1 MMMKL
6 LSAVSAE
13 LFVAVVTV
21 DFIAAVVRRGG
32 STAVCLQHCRAGN
45 YWKNCDPKSGD
56 DLDTRNCSNNAS
68 KQCHASLDFD
78 GWSEL
83 LIVKIIFGQF
93 LLH

>member
-1 MMMKL
+1 MMMMEL

-32 STAVCLQHCRAGN
+32 STAVVLQHCRAGN

-68 KQCHASLDFD
+68 
-78 GWSEL
+78 
-83 LIVKIIFGQF
+83 
-93 LLH
+93 